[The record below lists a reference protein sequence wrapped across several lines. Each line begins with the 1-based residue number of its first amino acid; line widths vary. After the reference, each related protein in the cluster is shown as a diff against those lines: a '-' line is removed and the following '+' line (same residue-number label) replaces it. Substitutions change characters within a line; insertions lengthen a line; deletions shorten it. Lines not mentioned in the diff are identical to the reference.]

1 MNESRRRGRPPVAPE
16 DRAVPICVSVPSREY
31 SSLLQEAQRRGT
43 SVPEVIRTKMR
54 HRGSSDDDDDE

>member
-1 MNESRRRGRPPVAPE
+1 
-16 DRAVPICVSVPSREY
+16 VPICVSVPSREY
-31 SSLLQEAQRRGT
+31 TSLLQEAQRRGT